1 MSISNKAFVVINARR
16 HFNYTKISRGGVQE
30 SLEEE
35 EAYCQKN
42 PGNPPKR
49 IGRICSENVLES
61 FDIHFHFNCH
71 FLFFSSSRF
80 QLETKPWQYVKF
92 RNF

>member
-42 PGNPPKR
+42 PGNPQ
-49 IGRICSENVLES
+49 NVLEEFVQKMS
-61 FDIHFHFNCH
+61 
-71 FLFFSSSRF
+71 
-80 QLETKPWQYVKF
+80 
-92 RNF
+92 